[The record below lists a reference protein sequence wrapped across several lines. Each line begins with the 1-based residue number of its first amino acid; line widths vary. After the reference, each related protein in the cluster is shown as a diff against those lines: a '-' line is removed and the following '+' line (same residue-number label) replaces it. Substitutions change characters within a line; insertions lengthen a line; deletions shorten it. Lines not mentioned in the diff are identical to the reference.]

1 MMDKLNSCRA
11 KRREQIPKT
20 FKRQTEQDL
29 MADWMW
35 EVKGKGGKNNVEVS
49 DFVTGHYILELFIS
63 IVNTRGEATL

>member
-35 EVKGKGGKNNVEVS
+35 EV
-49 DFVTGHYILELFIS
+49 
-63 IVNTRGEATL
+63 